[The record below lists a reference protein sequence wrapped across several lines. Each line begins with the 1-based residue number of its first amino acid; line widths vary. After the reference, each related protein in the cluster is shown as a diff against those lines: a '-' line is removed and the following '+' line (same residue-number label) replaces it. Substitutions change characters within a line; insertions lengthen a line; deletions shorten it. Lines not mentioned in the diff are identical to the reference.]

1 MVMAEKSFPAMV
13 GDDLKKLFGIK
24 AEALADG
31 GKPGSELPPFG
42 REGTQPAQIRPEVK
56 VVEAE
61 QRDPVQLIAIPTEV
75 KGVVNTRSLPAKRG
89 SMETFYPGTTANTAV
104 LIQGADPR
112 IRRLIIQ
119 CATQACWFG
128 SQEAVKALA
137 NSGVGTSSSGVF
149 QMTATSACPPWEG
162 IHEDLWGLAVNGGA
176 VVSVRREYWTDI

>member
-1 MVMAEKSFPAMV
+1 MVMAEKSFPQMV
-13 GDDLKKLFGIK
+13 GDDLKKLFGVK
-24 AEALADG
+24 TAVEES
-31 GKPGSELPPFG
+31 GKPGDQVPAFG
-42 REGTQPAQIRPEVK
+42 REGVQPARIRPEVK

-61 QRDPVQLIAIPTEV
+61 QRDPVELIAIPTEIRNT
-75 KGVVNTRSLPAKRG
+75 VNVRSLPAKRG

-104 LIQGADPR
+104 LVQGADPR

-128 SQEAVKALA
+128 SQEAIKALA

-149 QMTATSACPPWEG
+149 QMSATSACPPWEG
-162 IHEDLWGLAVNGGA
+162 IHEDLWALAVNGGS